1 MERGPPRARA
11 RGGKGRCFLSS
22 ENALARNGPAA
33 HAACSRARRAQAA
46 FKKADVDRSG
56 FITREELPT
65 LLGEV
70 YHGEAPK
77 CEVDRI
83 MAATDT
89 DGDHKISF
97 DEFMA
102 LIQHL
107 KAEAHQRYKD
117 AKGEVSSGSE
127 FQSGE
132 LYRHHIRRHTR
143 MTHAPNGKYSQP
155 LTAAQDVG
163 WSAHEA
169 ELIPPTA
176 PKQSCAETVYAAEL
190 IKSGVFY

>member
-1 MERGPPRARA
+1 MPHATKTRAMRAPFVATVSTSAESQPCWVSGMPRWRI
-11 RGGKGRCFLSS
+11 S
-22 ENALARNGPAA
+22 
-33 HAACSRARRAQAA
+33 CSRTLSAKPKAPGSATPRTERA
-46 FKKADVDRSG
+46 
-56 FITREELPT
+56 L
-65 LLGEV
+65 
-70 YHGEAPK
+70 
-77 CEVDRI
+77 
-83 MAATDT
+83 
-89 DGDHKISF
+89 
-97 DEFMA
+97 
-102 LIQHL
+102 QHL

-117 AKGEVSSGSE
+117 SKGEVSSGSE